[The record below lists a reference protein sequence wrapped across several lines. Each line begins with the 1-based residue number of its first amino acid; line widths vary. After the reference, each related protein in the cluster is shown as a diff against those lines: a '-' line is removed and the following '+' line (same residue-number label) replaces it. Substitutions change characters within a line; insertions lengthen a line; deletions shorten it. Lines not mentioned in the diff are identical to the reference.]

1 MRGRN
6 VNHTFLDS
14 IIIHVL
20 KESPV
25 PMQVLGISFKVNEE
39 TGKIIN
45 LNVVKNHL
53 NILVDKK
60 KVLTK
65 VDKSNGSIHYKINK
79 RIKQIDRIMQK

>member
-1 MRGRN
+1 MRGRAIN
-6 VNHTFLDS
+6 YSFLDS

-39 TGKIIN
+39 TGKIIS

-53 NILVDKK
+53 NNLVGKKRILMKMKK
-60 KVLTK
+60 S
-65 VDKSNGSIHYKINK
+65 DGSAHYKINK
-79 RIKQIDRIMQK
+79 RIKL